1 MQTNY
6 FQGKDGFIWW
16 HGVVE
21 DRQDPLYL
29 GRCRVRILGW
39 HTEDKAE
46 LPTASLPWAQVLM
59 PVTSAS
65 QTNVGH
71 APVGPVEG
79 TWVMGFYRDGELAQ
93 EPVMMGTIP
102 GIPENF
108 AEQGTGFNDPRL
120 DVVVSERQG
129 QNKQGEGK
137 KGVSGQ
143 SLDSFP
149 FPPKGIETPAG
160 GEAVITAYSNPEKK
174 SISNS
179 HASSGSQSLYPREI
193 DVPTTSR
200 YARGKNDST
209 SNIDTVGIV
218 STKKSIASS
227 VDVRI
232 PALSLSDVLIPED
245 LSIVDSTDATKVKVG
260 TKDYLS
266 EKDFNSLRSVTGTI
280 KNIAQPDTAYAAIYP
295 YNHVYESESGH
306 LIEQDDTPGKERL
319 HWYHRSGTFTEFHP
333 KGMRVDKTHA
343 SRFNIVTGS
352 YKSIIS
358 GEEVKAVGGDYSLE
372 SKGKMSLI
380 SGLSVTISSPQNIVI
395 NSSQNTYIS
404 GKNVILD
411 AGSDLIL
418 SGGNS
423 IIREDDAAE
432 DRVRGNFNLN
442 VGGEYGL
449 SAGKVTLSSGLGA
462 TNIISGGPIQQIISG
477 NSEETIVNKDYIF
490 GNIFGKK
497 ITAINGIIGMESIGL
512 IPLSGG
518 IDLNVGLLGSFG
530 TVKILPTGDITI
542 LSTLGAAGVVT
553 SAPIGNI
560 TQLAGLVATMIG
572 TTSTIVGASSSPTI
586 VDGAIVSVGGATAS
600 EPALLGTTFL
610 KLFSK
615 HTHPSP
621 NGPTGPLSPEFAG
634 QLISTVSKKV
644 FLSA

>member
-1 MQTNY
+1 MNTSY
-6 FQGKDGFIWW
+6 FQGRDGFIWW
-16 HGVVE
+16 NGVVE
-21 DRQDPLYL
+21 DRQDPLFL
-29 GRCRVRILGW
+29 GRCKVRILGW
-39 HTEDKAE
+39 HTEDKTE
-46 LPTASLPWAQVLM
+46 LPTSSLPWAQVLM

-108 AEQGTGFNDPRL
+108 AKQGTGFNDPRL

-129 QNKQGEGK
+129 VSKLGEGK

-160 GEAVITAYSNPEKK
+160 AEAVITDYSNLQRKNEP
-174 SISNS
+174 
-179 HASSGSQSLYPREI
+179 GGSLYPREI

-218 STKKSIASS
+218 STKKSVIKESGS

-232 PALSLSDVLIPED
+232 PALSLSDVLIPEN
-245 LSIVDSTDATKVKVG
+245 LSIADSTDATKVKVG
-260 TKDYLS
+260 TKNYLS
-266 EKDFNSLRSVTGTI
+266 EKDFNSLRSDTGTI
-280 KNIAQPDTAYAAIYP
+280 KNIVQPDTAYAAIYP

-372 SKGKMSLI
+372 SRGKMSLV

-497 ITAINGIIGMESIGL
+497 ITAINGMIGLESIGL

-518 IDLNVGLLGSFG
+518 ISLNVGLLGAFG
-530 TVKILPTGDITI
+530 HTHILPTGDILI
-542 LSTLGAAGVVT
+542 NSVLGVAGVT
-553 SAPIGNI
+553 TTAPIGNI
-560 TQLAGLVATMIG
+560 TQLAGLVASMIG
-572 TTSTIVGASSSPTI
+572 TTSTIVGSSSSPTI
-586 VDGAIVSVGGATAS
+586 IDGAVIALGGTGAT
-600 EPALLGTTFL
+600 EPAMLGTTFL

>member
-1 MQTNY
+1 MNTSY
-6 FQGKDGFIWW
+6 FQGRDGFIWW

-29 GRCRVRILGW
+29 GRCKVRILGW
-39 HTEDKAE
+39 HTEDKTE

-59 PVTSAS
+59 PITSAS

-108 AEQGTGFNDPRL
+108 AKQGTGFNDPRL
-120 DVVVSERQG
+120 DIVVSERQG
-129 QNKQGEGK
+129 VNKLGEGK

-160 GEAVITAYSNPEKK
+160 AEAVVTAYSNLQRKLEP
-174 SISNS
+174 
-179 HASSGSQSLYPREI
+179 GGSLYPREI

-200 YARGKNDST
+200 YARGRNDST
-209 SNIDTVGIV
+209 SNIDITGIV
-218 STKKSIASS
+218 SIKNSVIQESGS
-227 VDVRI
+227 VDVKI
-232 PALSLSDVLIPED
+232 PALSLSDVLIPEN
-245 LSIVDSTDATKVKVG
+245 LSITDSTDATKVKVG
-260 TKDYLS
+260 TKDYLT
-266 EKDFNSLRSVTGTI
+266 EKDFNSLRAATSTT
-280 KNIAQPDTAYAAIYP
+280 KNITQPDTAYAAIYP

-306 LIEQDDTPGKERL
+306 LIERDDTPSKERL

-333 KGMRVDKTHA
+333 KGMRVDKTNA

-352 YKSIIS
+352 YKSIIR
-358 GEEVKAVGGDYSLE
+358 GEEVKAVSGDYSLE
-372 SKGKMSLI
+372 AKGKMALVG
-380 SGLSVTISSPQNIVI
+380 GLSVTISSPQNIVI

-404 GKNVILD
+404 GKNIILD
-411 AGSDLIL
+411 AGTNLIL
-418 SGGNS
+418 NGGNS

-449 SAGKVTLSSGLGA
+449 SAGKLTLSSGLGA
-462 TNIISGGPIQQIISG
+462 TNIISGGPIQQVISG

-497 ITAINGIIGMESIGL
+497 ITTINGMIGLESVGL

-518 IDLNVGLLGSFG
+518 IDLNVGLLGAFG
-530 TVKILPTGDITI
+530 TMKILPTGDITI
-542 LSTLGAAGVVT
+542 VSTLGVAGVTT
-553 SAPIGNI
+553 SAPVGNI
-560 TQLAGLVATMIG
+560 TQLAGLVASMIG
-572 TTSTIVGASSSPTI
+572 TTSTIVGSSSSPTI
-586 VDGAIVSVGGATAS
+586 IDGAAILAGGTGAT
-600 EPALLGTTFL
+600 EPAMLGTTFL